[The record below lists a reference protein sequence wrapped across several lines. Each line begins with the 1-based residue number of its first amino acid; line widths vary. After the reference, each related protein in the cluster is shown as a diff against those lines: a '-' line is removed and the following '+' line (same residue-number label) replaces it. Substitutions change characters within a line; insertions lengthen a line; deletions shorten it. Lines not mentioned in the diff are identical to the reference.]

1 MKFVTLLL
9 VIAMVVF
16 PSNAFASCP
25 TQTGPFTVGFFNYY
39 EFNFDTSCATTS
51 GSVSTAS
58 MSCYSLPSYH
68 WDYGTGSVVDYQMT
82 VPINVFSNF
91 SVSVFVDFSDPH
103 SDYQDAIS
111 ATVIAMHNT
120 TVTHNETIM
129 LHAGNQGSLSCTR
142 FDSGTFSASA
152 GDTIEIVMT
161 GQSSHSD
168 TTMQISTPVVFSV
181 Q

>member
-1 MKFVTLLL
+1 
-9 VIAMVVF
+9 
-16 PSNAFASCP
+16 
-25 TQTGPFTVGFFNYY
+25 
-39 EFNFDTSCATTS
+39 
-51 GSVSTAS
+51 
-58 MSCYSLPSYH
+58 
-68 WDYGTGSVVDYQMT
+68 
-82 VPINVFSNF
+82 
-91 SVSVFVDFSDPH
+91 
-103 SDYQDAIS
+103 
-111 ATVIAMHNT
+111 
-120 TVTHNETIM
+120 M